1 MKNLQSFTEFVNEAA
16 GITLKDLVE
25 LDPDT
30 YNQPVQMEVMQ
41 LLGAKDSSKV
51 MIYDADEDSKSKE
64 YKKYSKIKDWAR
76 VSAKEAPYLIDA
88 TYGEVWY
95 NKKENVL
102 QTDSMGY
109 VSYIAMK

>member
-1 MKNLQSFTEFVNEAA
+1 
-16 GITLKDLVE
+16 
-25 LDPDT
+25 
-30 YNQPVQMEVMQ
+30 
-41 LLGAKDSSKV
+41 
-51 MIYDADEDSKSKE
+51 
-64 YKKYSKIKDWAR
+64 